1 VEHLTED
8 GYFSIDI
15 ALPDQRI
22 ALEFDGPTH
31 FMSDG
36 TNTQAMKTKLRDLLL
51 QKRGW
56 RVVSVPY
63 FEWHKH
69 TTEAEENGLELESHR
84 RTYVEEKLAGAGG
97 DPARG
102 KEAST
107 SSSSSTTTTTT
118 SSTE

>member
-36 TNTQAMKTKLRDLLL
+36 TNTQTMKTKLRDLLL

-63 FEWHKH
+63 FEWDRH
-69 TTEAEENGLELESHR
+69 TTEAKENGLELGSHR
-84 RTYVEEKLAGAGG
+84 RTYVEEKLAGVGG

-102 KEAST
+102 EEA
-107 SSSSSTTTTTT
+107 SSSSSSGSDS